1 MTMPEKKQT
10 ALKRIHHFSM
20 AEKECIIVV
29 GPTAVGK
36 TAEAIKIAT
45 ALKTEI
51 ISADSRQ
58 CYKEMKIGVA
68 RPSDAELSSVR
79 HHFIANHSIHE
90 NITAASFEKESLSY
104 LEIIFQ
110 HHDQAVVCGGT
121 GLYIKALAEGLDDIP
136 EVPIEV
142 RNKVIS
148 IHQDKGLEGLREAL
162 LSLDPGF
169 AQMGDIQ
176 NPNRMMRALEVILHT
191 GFPIAHF
198 QKGRAAKNIG
208 EEQQYSVV
216 GKRNFKIR
224 YQFIQLPREELYER
238 INQRVDMMMAEG
250 LEDEARSLF
259 EFKHLPALQTVGYKE
274 LFDFFEGKCSREEA
288 VEKIKQHTR
297 NYAKRQI
304 TWFSRLGI
312 D

>member
-1 MTMPEKKQT
+1 
-10 ALKRIHHFSM
+10 M

-45 ALKTEI
+45 ALKTDI

-68 RPSDAELSSVR
+68 RPSDAELSMVR

-90 NITAASFEKESLSY
+90 NITAASFEKEALAC
-104 LEIIFQ
+104 LDMIFQ
-110 HHDQAVVCGGT
+110 DHDQAVVCGGT

-136 EVPIEV
+136 EVPIAV
-142 RNKVIS
+142 RNEVIS
-148 IHQDKGLEGLREAL
+148 IHQDKGLEGLRDAL
-162 LSLDPGF
+162 LNLDPGF
-169 AQMGDIQ
+169 AIHGDIH
-176 NPNRMMRALEVILHT
+176 NPNRMMRALEVIMHT
-191 GFPIAHF
+191 GFPIAQY
-198 QKGRAAKNIG
+198 QKGVAHKHQG
-208 EEQQYSVV
+208 EDQLSNAV

-224 YQFIQLPREELYER
+224 YRLIQMPREDLYTR
-238 INQRVDMMMAEG
+238 INNRVNMMMAEG

-259 EFKHLPALQTVGYKE
+259 EYKHLQALQTVGYKE
-274 LFDFFEGKCSREEA
+274 LFDFFEGKCSREDA
-288 VEKIKQHTR
+288 IEKIKQHTR

-304 TWFSRLGI
+304 TWFSRLSI
-312 D
+312 H

>member
-1 MTMPEKKQT
+1 
-10 ALKRIHHFSM
+10 M

-29 GPTAVGK
+29 GPTAAGK

-68 RPSDAELSSVR
+68 RPSDAELSAVR

-90 NITAASFEKESLSY
+90 NITAASFEKEALAC
-104 LEIIFQ
+104 LDVIFQ
-110 HHDQAVVCGGT
+110 DHDQAVVCGGT

-136 EVPIEV
+136 EVPIALRNEV
-142 RNKVIS
+142 IAL
-148 IHQDKGLEGLREAL
+148 HQTKGLEGLRDAL
-162 LSLDPGF
+162 LSLDPEF
-169 AQMGDIQ
+169 AIIGDIH
-176 NPNRMMRALEVILHT
+176 NPNRMMRALEVKMHT

-198 QKGRAAKNIG
+198 QKGNAQKQLE
-208 EEQQYSVV
+208 EEQPNRSV
-216 GKRNFKIR
+216 GKRHFRIR
-224 YQFIQLPREELYER
+224 YQYIQKPREELYTS
-238 INQRVDMMMAEG
+238 INNRVDKMMSEG
-250 LEDEARSLF
+250 LEDEARTLF
-259 EFKHLPALQTVGYKE
+259 EYKDLSALQTVGYKE
-274 LFDFFEGKCSREEA
+274 LFDFFEGKYSRQEA

-304 TWFSRLGI
+304 TWFNRLCI
-312 D
+312 N

>member
-1 MTMPEKKQT
+1 MPEKKQT
-10 ALKRIHHFSM
+10 APKRIHHFSM

-36 TAEAIKIAT
+36 TAEAIRIAT

-68 RPSDAELSSVR
+68 RPSDAALSEVR

-90 NITAASFEKESLSY
+90 NITAASFEKEALAC
-104 LEIIFQ
+104 LGVIFQ
-110 HHDQAVVCGGT
+110 DHDHAVVCGGT

-136 EVPIEV
+136 EVPNDV
-142 RNKVIS
+142 RKNVIS
-148 IHQDKGLEGLREAL
+148 IHQDKGVEGLRDTL

-169 AQMGDIQ
+169 ALHGDIY

-191 GFPIAHF
+191 GFPIAHY
-198 QKGRAAKNIG
+198 QKGNAQKRQG
-208 EEQQYSVV
+208 EEKPAIVV
-216 GKRNFKIR
+216 GTRNFKIR
-224 YQFIQLPREELYER
+224 YQFIQLPREELYAR
-238 INQRVDMMMAEG
+238 INDRVDMMMADG

-259 EFKHLPALQTVGYKE
+259 DYKHLPALQTVGYKE
-274 LFDFFEGKCSREEA
+274 LFDFFEGKYSRKEA
-288 VEKIKQHTR
+288 IEKIKQHTR

-304 TWFSRLGI
+304 TWFSRLPI
-312 D
+312 N

>member
-1 MTMPEKKQT
+1 MPEKKQM
-10 ALKRIHHFSM
+10 APKRTHHFSM
-20 AEKECIIVV
+20 AEKECIIIV

-68 RPSDAELSSVR
+68 RPSDAELSAVK
-79 HHFIANHSIHE
+79 HHFIANHSIQE
-90 NITAASFEKESLSY
+90 NITAASFENEALAC
-104 LEIIFQ
+104 LDIIFQ
-110 HHDQAVVCGGT
+110 DHDQAVVCGGT

-136 EVPIEV
+136 EVPATV
-142 RNKVIS
+142 RDQAIA
-148 IHQDKGLEGLREAL
+148 IHQNKGVEGLREAL

-169 AQMGDIQ
+169 AIQGDIN
-176 NPNRMMRALEVILHT
+176 NPNRMMRALEVIMHT

-198 QKGRAAKNIG
+198 QKGSAQKQKG
-208 EEQQYSVV
+208 EEPYNLA

-224 YQFIQLPREELYER
+224 YQFIQMPREDLYTR
-238 INQRVDMMMAEG
+238 INHRVDLMMTEG

-259 EFKHLPALQTVGYKE
+259 AFKHLAALQTVGYKE
-274 LFDFFEGKCSREEA
+274 LFDFFEGKYSREEA
-288 VEKIKQHTR
+288 IEKIKQHTR

-304 TWFSRLGI
+304 TWFSKLDI
-312 D
+312 S